1 MHTVEGLLVHVILLS
16 HNLLSYTGSVNF
28 SILVDDGFHLL
39 EHTVEELEWSASCAE
54 PRMFAVVFDHA
65 ILHYKFKGAFHTLLQ
80 KKECYEIAK
89 NSPSSMRAK
98 KEEKIYDLDV
108 IRTRNLLIWSQT
120 RYRCATKSTC
130 KYNVSLQYLISRHT
144 EVIAY
149 LHVFQNKMLQFKVTG
164 KAHSLRSTIAT
175 CMLV

>member
-1 MHTVEGLLVHVILLS
+1 
-16 HNLLSYTGSVNF
+16 
-28 SILVDDGFHLL
+28 
-39 EHTVEELEWSASCAE
+39 
-54 PRMFAVVFDHA
+54 
-65 ILHYKFKGAFHTLLQ
+65 
-80 KKECYEIAK
+80 
-89 NSPSSMRAK
+89 MRAK
-98 KEEKIYDLDV
+98 KEEKIHDLDV

-130 KYNVSLQYLISRHT
+130 KCNVSLQYLISRHT
-144 EVIAY
+144 EVSKHIAY